1 MNVNLNT
8 NNCDPI
14 FIGGPAHSGTS
25 LVEFLLYQHSR
36 IQQTA
41 NFRTMREN
49 SEDMFRSVRAF
60 HTYVQNNKWENN
72 SKYLLFKNP
81 SNIDFVETILD
92 ISPTAKVIL
101 MYRDP
106 CDTVLSLLR
115 RGEYLTF
122 QEGLRYWIKK
132 YEIILKFKKQP
143 HKNIHIINYESFC
156 DSPKNTLKE
165 VCDFLDLSDE
175 SEEILEKHGNH
186 CRVHHVSRRPTDENR
201 EHLKLRQYQLA
212 TPIKRAISFKHKMS
226 DEQWRIFNKLT
237 HHIEN
242 FEFDSVVR

>member
-1 MNVNLNT
+1 MDADLNT
-8 NNCDPI
+8 I

-25 LVEFLLYQHSR
+25 LLEFLLYHHPR

-49 SEDMFRSVRAF
+49 SLDMFRSIYTF
-60 HTYVQNNKWENN
+60 QTYVKNNKYENN

-81 SNIDFVETILD
+81 DNINLVETILD

-101 MYRDP
+101 IYRDP

-115 RGEYLTF
+115 RGFHSTF
-122 QEGLRYWIKK
+122 QEGLEYWIKK

-143 HKNIHIINYESFC
+143 HKSVYILNYEKFC
-156 DSPKNTLKE
+156 DNPKNTLKE
-165 VCDFLDLSDE
+165 VCDFLGLSDE
-175 SEEILEKHGNH
+175 SEEMLEKHSNH
-186 CRVHHVSRRPTDENR
+186 CRMHHVSRRPADENR

-212 TPIKRAISFKHKMS
+212 SPIKRAISLKHKMS
-226 DEQWRIFNKLT
+226 DEQRHIFNKLT
-237 HHIEN
+237 QHIEN
-242 FEFDSVVR
+242 FEFNLGMK